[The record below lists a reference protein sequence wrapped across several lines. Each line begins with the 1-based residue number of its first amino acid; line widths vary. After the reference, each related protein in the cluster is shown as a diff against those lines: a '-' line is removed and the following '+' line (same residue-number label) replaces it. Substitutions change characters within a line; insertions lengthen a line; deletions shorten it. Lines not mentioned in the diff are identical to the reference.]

1 MIRRVLRIIK
11 KNQIIFFRSGV
22 KLGKNVVLDWNV
34 NIYNNKNKVI
44 IGNNV
49 FLRGNPKGY
58 HAGLAFPTTILLD
71 AINSSVRIGN
81 NCRINGAYIHSKK
94 KILIGENCVI
104 ASGVNIIDS
113 NGHILLSTD
122 RTKGRDNAEEIIIG
136 NNVWIGLN
144 ATILKGA
151 IIGENSVIAAGSVV
165 KGIFPPNS
173 LIVGNPAVLVKELKI
188 NLK

>member
-1 MIRRVLRIIK
+1 ME
-11 KNQIIFFRSGV
+11 
-22 KLGKNVVLDWNV
+22 
-34 NIYNNKNKVI
+34 
-44 IGNNV
+44 
-49 FLRGNPKGY
+49 
-58 HAGLAFPTTILLD
+58 A
-71 AINSSVRIGN
+71 
-81 NCRINGAYIHSKK
+81 SKK

-144 ATILKGA
+144 ATILKGS